1 MKRVGIVGLGDMGS
15 GMAKNILKSGFSLAG
30 FDLSAARMT
39 ELKAAGG
46 TAAANC
52 RELAENS
59 DTVFVMVL
67 NGDQVKQVVLGPDGL
82 LEGAQP
88 GTTIIISATIRPS
101 EIRELVAPAAEKGIH
116 LLDTPVSGGKPGA
129 ENGTLTVMASGKGET
144 LEDNRAILD
153 AISKVIFHVGQ
164 EIGQG
169 QTVKASLQAM
179 IGTVFAAIFES
190 MVLGAKAGV
199 KGETLHK
206 VFSASGINCGLY
218 ENCSELILDRKF
230 KNTGSQIAT
239 MYKDLGISVDL
250 AREAGVPL
258 FACAAAFQLFQS
270 GISKFPD
277 EDNWTCVKVLED
289 IAGTEVKW

>member
-1 MKRVGIVGLGDMGS
+1 MKKVGIVGLGDMGS
-15 GMAKNILKSGFSLAG
+15 GLAKNILKNGFSLTG
-30 FDLSAARMT
+30 FDLSEARMT
-39 ELKAAGG
+39 ELKEAGG
-46 TAAANC
+46 TPAANC
-52 RELAENS
+52 REVAENS
-59 DTVFVMVL
+59 DTIFVMVL
-67 NGDQVKQVVLGPDGL
+67 NGNQVKQVVLGEGGL
-82 LEGAQP
+82 LEAAKP
-88 GTTIIISATIRPS
+88 STTIIISATIKPA
-101 EIRELVAPAAEKGIH
+101 EIRELVAPVAEKGVN

-129 ENGTLTVMASGKGET
+129 ENGALTVMASGKTEV
-144 LEDNRAILD
+144 LEDNRAVLD
-153 AISKVIFHVGQ
+153 AISKVIFHVGE

-179 IGTVFAAIFES
+179 IGTVFSAIFES

-218 ENCSELILDRKF
+218 ENCSKLILDRKF
-230 KNTGSQIAT
+230 KDTGSQIAT

-250 AREAGVPL
+250 ARETGVPL
-258 FACAAAFQLFQS
+258 FATAAAFQLFQS

-277 EDNWTCVKVLED
+277 EDNWACVKVLED

>member
-1 MKRVGIVGLGDMGS
+1 MKKVGIVGLGDMGS
-15 GMAKNILKSGFSLAG
+15 GMAKNVLKNGFSLTG
-30 FDLSAARMT
+30 FDLSEARMT
-39 ELKAAGG
+39 ELKEAGG
-46 TAAANC
+46 TPAANC
-52 RELAENS
+52 REVAQNS
-59 DTVFVMVL
+59 DSIFVMVL
-67 NGDQVKQVVLGPDGL
+67 NGNQVKQVVLGEGGL
-82 LEGAQP
+82 LEAAKS
-88 GTTIIISATIRPS
+88 GTTIIISATIKPT
-101 EIRELVAPAAEKGIH
+101 EIRELVAPAADKGIN

-129 ENGTLTVMASGKGET
+129 ENGALTVMASGKTEV
-144 LEDNRAILD
+144 LEDNRAVLD
-153 AISKVIFHVGQ
+153 AISKVIFHVGE

-179 IGTVFAAIFES
+179 IGTVFSAIFES

-218 ENCSELILDRKF
+218 QNCSKLILDRKF

-250 AREAGVPL
+250 ARETGVPL
-258 FACAAAFQLFQS
+258 FATAAAFQLFQS

>member
-15 GMAKNILKSGFSLAG
+15 GMAKNVLKNGFTLTG

-39 ELKAAGG
+39 ELEKAGG
-46 TAAANC
+46 IPAANC
-52 RELAENS
+52 GDLAQNS
-59 DTVFVMVL
+59 DTIFVMVL
-67 NGDQVKQVVLGPDGL
+67 NGDQVKQVVLGEGGL
-82 LEGAQP
+82 LETAKP
-88 GTTIIISATIRPS
+88 DTTIIVSATINPA
-101 EIRELVAPAAEKGIH
+101 EIRELVAPVAEKGIK

-129 ENGTLTVMASGKGET
+129 ENGSLTVMASGKT
-144 LEDNRAILD
+144 DVLEDNRAVLD
-153 AISKVIFHVGQ
+153 AISKVIFHVGE

-179 IGTVFAAIFES
+179 IGTVFSAIFES

-199 KGETLHK
+199 KGETLHQ

-218 ENCSELILDRKF
+218 ENCSKLILDRKF
-230 KNTGSQIAT
+230 KDTGSQIAT

-258 FACAAAFQLFQS
+258 FACAAAFQLFQA

-277 EDNWTCVKVLED
+277 EDNWSCVKVLED

>member
-1 MKRVGIVGLGDMGS
+1 MKKVGIVGLGDMGS
-15 GMAKNILKSGFSLAG
+15 GLAKNILKNGFSLTG
-30 FDLSAARMT
+30 FDLSEARMT
-39 ELKAAGG
+39 ELKEAGG
-46 TAAANC
+46 TPAANC
-52 RELAENS
+52 REVAQNS
-59 DTVFVMVL
+59 DTIFVMVL
-67 NGDQVKQVVLGPDGL
+67 NGKQVKQVVLGEDGL
-82 LEGAQP
+82 LEAAKP
-88 GTTIIISATIRPS
+88 STTIIISATIKPA
-101 EIRELVAPAAEKGIH
+101 EIRELVAPVAEKGIN

-129 ENGTLTVMASGKGET
+129 QNGALTVMASGKTEV
-144 LEDNRAILD
+144 LEDNRAVLD
-153 AISKVIFHVGQ
+153 AISKVIFHVGE

-169 QTVKASLQAM
+169 QTVKATLQAM
-179 IGTVFAAIFES
+179 IGTVFSAIFES

-218 ENCSELILDRKF
+218 ENCSKLILDRKF
-230 KNTGSQIAT
+230 KDTGSQIAT

-250 AREAGVPL
+250 ARETGVPL
-258 FACAAAFQLFQS
+258 FATAAAFQLFQS

>member
-1 MKRVGIVGLGDMGS
+1 MKKVGIVGLGDMGS
-15 GMAKNILKSGFSLAG
+15 GLAKNILKNGFSLTG
-30 FDLSAARMT
+30 FDLSEARMT
-39 ELKAAGG
+39 ELKEAGG
-46 TAAANC
+46 TPAANC
-52 RELAENS
+52 REVAENS
-59 DTVFVMVL
+59 DTIFVMVL
-67 NGDQVKQVVLGPDGL
+67 NGNQVKQVVLGEGGL
-82 LEGAQP
+82 LEAAKP
-88 GTTIIISATIRPS
+88 STTIIISATIKPA
-101 EIRELVAPAAEKGIH
+101 EIRELVAPVAEKGVN

-129 ENGTLTVMASGKGET
+129 ENGTLTVMASGKTEV
-144 LEDNRAILD
+144 LEDNRAVLD
-153 AISKVIFHVGQ
+153 AISKVIFHVGE

-179 IGTVFAAIFES
+179 IGTVFSAIFES

-218 ENCSELILDRKF
+218 ENCSKLILDRKF
-230 KNTGSQIAT
+230 KDTGSQIAT

-250 AREAGVPL
+250 ARETGVPL
-258 FACAAAFQLFQS
+258 FATAAAFQLFQS

>member
-1 MKRVGIVGLGDMGS
+1 MKKVGIVGLGDMGS
-15 GMAKNILKSGFSLAG
+15 GMAKNILNKGFSLTG
-30 FDLSAARMT
+30 FDLSETRMT
-39 ELKAAGG
+39 ELKEAGG

-52 RELAENS
+52 REVAQNS
-59 DTVFVMVL
+59 DTIFVMVL
-67 NGDQVKQVVLGPDGL
+67 NGNQVKQVVLGEGGL
-82 LEGAQP
+82 LETAKP
-88 GTTIIISATIRPS
+88 STTIIISATIKPA
-101 EIRELVAPAAEKGIH
+101 EIRELVAPVAEKGIN

-129 ENGTLTVMASGKGET
+129 ENGTLTIMASGKTEV
-144 LEDNRAILD
+144 LEDNRAVLD
-153 AISKVIFHVGQ
+153 AISKVIFHVGE

-179 IGTVFAAIFES
+179 IGTVFSAIFES

-218 ENCSELILDRKF
+218 QNCSKLILDRKF

-250 AREAGVPL
+250 ARENGVPL
-258 FACAAAFQLFQS
+258 FATAAAFQLFQS

>member
-1 MKRVGIVGLGDMGS
+1 MKKVGIVGLGDMGS
-15 GMAKNILKSGFSLAG
+15 GLAKNILKNGFLLIG
-30 FDLSAARMT
+30 FDLNEARMT
-39 ELKAAGG
+39 ELKEAGG
-46 TAAANC
+46 TPAANC
-52 RELAENS
+52 REVAENS
-59 DTVFVMVL
+59 DTIFVMVL
-67 NGDQVKQVVLGPDGL
+67 NGNQVKQVVLGEGGL
-82 LEGAQP
+82 LEAAKP
-88 GTTIIISATIRPS
+88 STTIIISATIKPA
-101 EIRELVAPAAEKGIH
+101 EIRELVAPVAEKGIN

-129 ENGTLTVMASGKGET
+129 ENGALTVMASGKTEV
-144 LEDNRAILD
+144 LEDNRAVLD
-153 AISKVIFHVGQ
+153 AISKVIFHVGE

-179 IGTVFAAIFES
+179 IGTVFSAIFES

-218 ENCSELILDRKF
+218 ENCSKLILDRKF
-230 KNTGSQIAT
+230 KDTGSRIAT

-250 AREAGVPL
+250 ARETGVPL
-258 FACAAAFQLFQS
+258 FATAAAFQLFQS

>member
-1 MKRVGIVGLGDMGS
+1 MKKVGIVGLGDMGS
-15 GMAKNILKSGFSLAG
+15 GMAKNIMKNGFSLTG
-30 FDLSAARMT
+30 FDLSETRMT
-39 ELKAAGG
+39 ELKEAGG
-46 TAAANC
+46 TPAANC
-52 RELAENS
+52 RQVAKNS
-59 DTVFVMVL
+59 DTIFVMVL
-67 NGDQVKQVVLGPDGL
+67 NGNQVKQVVLGEGGL
-82 LEGAQP
+82 LEAAKP
-88 GTTIIISATIRPS
+88 GTTIIISATIKPA
-101 EIRELVAPAAEKGIH
+101 EIRELVSLVAEKGIN

-129 ENGTLTVMASGKGET
+129 ENGTLTVMASGKTEV
-144 LEDNRAILD
+144 LEDNRAVLD
-153 AISKVIFHVGQ
+153 AISKVIFHVGE

-179 IGTVFAAIFES
+179 IGTVFSAIFES

-218 ENCSELILDRKF
+218 QNCSKLILDRKF
-230 KNTGSQIAT
+230 KDTGSQIAT

-250 AREAGVPL
+250 ARETGVPL
-258 FACAAAFQLFQS
+258 FATAAAFQLFQS

>member
-1 MKRVGIVGLGDMGS
+1 MKKVGIVGLGDMGS
-15 GMAKNILKSGFSLAG
+15 GLAKNILKNGFSLIG
-30 FDLSAARMT
+30 FDLNEARMT
-39 ELKAAGG
+39 ELKEAGG
-46 TAAANC
+46 TPAANC
-52 RELAENS
+52 REVAENS
-59 DTVFVMVL
+59 DTIFVMVL
-67 NGDQVKQVVLGPDGL
+67 NGNQVKQVVLGEGGL
-82 LEGAQP
+82 LEAAKP
-88 GTTIIISATIRPS
+88 STTIIISATIKPA
-101 EIRELVAPAAEKGIH
+101 EIRELVAPVAEKGIN

-129 ENGTLTVMASGKGET
+129 ENGALTVMASGKTEV
-144 LEDNRAILD
+144 LEDNRAVLD
-153 AISKVIFHVGQ
+153 AISKVIFHVGE

-179 IGTVFAAIFES
+179 IGTVFSAIFES

-218 ENCSELILDRKF
+218 ENCSKLILDRKF
-230 KNTGSQIAT
+230 KDTGSQIAT

-250 AREAGVPL
+250 ARETGVPL
-258 FACAAAFQLFQS
+258 FATAAAFQLFQS